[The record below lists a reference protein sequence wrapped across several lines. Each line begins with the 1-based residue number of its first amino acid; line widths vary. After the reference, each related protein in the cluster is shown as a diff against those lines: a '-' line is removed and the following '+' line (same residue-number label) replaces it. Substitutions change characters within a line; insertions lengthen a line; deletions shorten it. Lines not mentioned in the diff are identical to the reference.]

1 MGWILYIGTLF
12 KIYCGVNMGISLIQL
27 GADMIIAGLKLLIV

>member
-1 MGWILYIGTLF
+1 MGWIYYIGVICKSYLG
-12 KIYCGVNMGISLIQL
+12 INMGISLIQL

>member
-1 MGWILYIGTLF
+1 MSWIYYIGVIF
-12 KIYCGVNMGISLIQL
+12 KSYLGVNMGLSLIQI

>member
-1 MGWILYIGTLF
+1 MGWILYIGTIF
-12 KIYCGVNMGISLIQL
+12 KVYLNINFGLSLIQL